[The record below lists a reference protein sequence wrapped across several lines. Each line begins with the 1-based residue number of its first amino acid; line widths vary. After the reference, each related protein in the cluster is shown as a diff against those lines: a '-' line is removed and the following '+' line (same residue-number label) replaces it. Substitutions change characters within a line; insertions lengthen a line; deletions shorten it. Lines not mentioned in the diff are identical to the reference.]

1 MQYLAVVNGVGLICA
16 PGMILKQYLNILQ
29 VRSHV
34 SVSLSVSLSLHI
46 SDLSL
51 ARARSLS
58 VIGQLLTGCRRI
70 VQFDVTNR
78 AALRAEAR
86 EAAAKSK

>member
-1 MQYLAVVNGVGLICA
+1 VCVCVCVCVQYLPVVNGVGLICA

-51 ARARSLS
+51 ARALSLCDWTVIDGVQEDCS
-58 VIGQLLTGCRRI
+58 V
-70 VQFDVTNR
+70 
-78 AALRAEAR
+78 
-86 EAAAKSK
+86 